1 MTANVQIGVG
11 GDIITLGDGNN
22 DTVSALAESL
32 GSGNKITLGNGAG
45 DTVNASAGPG
55 DTIILGNGAG
65 DTVTANSGGYKITL
79 GNGAG
84 DTVNASG
91 PGETITLGNGNN
103 DTVMISGQLSHYDDT
118 INVGNGNADVV
129 NDYYLTRPNSTI
141 PQNDTITVGNGN
153 DTIYVGNGDTV
164 TVGTGQDSFVFDQTA
179 AGQIGAVTINHFNPS
194 KDVITLS
201 STLTTA
207 VSYQDNSQGN
217 AVVTV
222 DNNSAD
228 TITLVGVH
236 ASALHAS
243 DFHFA

>member
-1 MTANVQIGVG
+1 VFTGSDNGGDNTITLGNGAGDMVTANINFFVG
-11 GDIITLGDGNN
+11 GDIITLGDGND
-22 DTVSALAESL
+22 DTVTVNMGRFGA
-32 GSGNKITLGNGAG
+32 NKITLGNG
-45 DTVNASAGPG
+45 V
-55 DTIILGNGAG
+55 
-65 DTVTANSGGYKITL
+65 
-79 GNGAG
+79 G

-91 PGETITLGNGNN
+91 QDGTTITLGNGNN
-103 DTVMISGQLSHYDDT
+103 DTVMMHLGVGPSFNNT
-118 INVGNGNADVV
+118 IFVGNGNGDVV
-129 NDYYLTRPNSTI
+129 NDYFSYNLSI

-153 DTIYVGNGDTV
+153 DTIYVGNADTV
-164 TVGTGQDSFVFDQTA
+164 TVGTGHNSFVFEQTA
-179 AGQIGAVTINHFNPS
+179 PGFIGAVTINHFNTS

-201 STLTTA
+201 SQLTTA